1 MVLKRALVI
10 GASSGMGAELVRRLA
25 ADGHVVAAVARRADR
40 LQELAD
46 EVNAGGTRRVFPVVH
61 DVTDTESVEALF
73 ERVVVDLDGLDLVI
87 YCAGVMPRIGIDEYP
102 TALDRQVFE
111 VNVIGAMAW
120 LNPAAERMAHL
131 GGGTLVGIGSV
142 AGDRGRVGNPAYCAS
157 KAALETYME
166 ALRNRLAP
174 KGVQV
179 LTVKPGPVRTPMTQ
193 GLDKLP
199 MVIDVSVAVDQ
210 ILTAIAKRKTVVYV
224 PKRWGVVMAVI
235 RAIPSS
241 IFQRLGI

>member
-1 MVLKRALVI
+1 MLKRALVV

-40 LQELAD
+40 LEELAE
-46 EVNAGGTRRVFPVVH
+46 EVNTNGTRRVIPVVH
-61 DVTDTESVEALF
+61 DVTDTASVEALF
-73 ERVVVDLDGLDLVI
+73 DRVVRDLDGLDLVI

-102 TALDRQVFE
+102 TALDRQVIE

-142 AGDRGRVGNPAYCAS
+142 AGDRGRVGSPAYCAS

-174 KGVQV
+174 QGVHV
-179 LTVKPGPVRTPMTQ
+179 LTIKPGPVRTPMTD

-210 ILTAIAKRKTVVYV
+210 ILSAIAKQKNVAYV
-224 PKRWGVVMAVI
+224 PRRWGLIMAVI

>member
-1 MVLKRALVI
+1 MLKRALVV

-25 ADGHVVAAVARRADR
+25 AEGHVVAAVARRADV

-46 EVNAGGTRRVFPVVH
+46 SVNADGRERVFPVVQ
-61 DVTDTESVEALF
+61 DVTQTEGVHAAF
-73 ERVVVDLDGLDLVI
+73 EQVVRLLDGLDLVI
-87 YCAGVMPRIGIDEYP
+87 YCAGVMPRIGLDEYP
-102 TALDRQVFE
+102 TALDRQVVE

-120 LNPAAERMAHL
+120 MNPAAERMAQL

-142 AGDRGRVGNPAYCAS
+142 AGDRGRVGNPAYSAS

-174 KGVQV
+174 QGVHV
-179 LTVKPGPVRTPMTQ
+179 LTVKPGPVHTPMTQ

-199 MVIDVSVAVDQ
+199 MVVDVSVAVDQ
-210 ILTAIAKRKTVVYV
+210 ILVAIAKRKNVAYV

-235 RAIPSS
+235 RAIPSFL
-241 IFQRLGI
+241 FQRLGI